1 MKLSDW
7 PEHGLN
13 HRREF
18 RVLFTP
24 VFPGMGSPTWGGATP
39 LERRLSGGGSRS
51 LESLGLMVPTSDP
64 RFNGASRD
72 LAPVLCPET
81 KCHL

>member
-13 HRREF
+13 YHEEF

-24 VFPGMGSPTWGGATP
+24 VFLGMGSPEWGGATS
-39 LERRLSGGGSRS
+39 LERRLSSGESRS
-51 LESLGLMVPTSDP
+51 LESPGLMVPTSDP
-64 RFNGASRD
+64 RFNGASTD